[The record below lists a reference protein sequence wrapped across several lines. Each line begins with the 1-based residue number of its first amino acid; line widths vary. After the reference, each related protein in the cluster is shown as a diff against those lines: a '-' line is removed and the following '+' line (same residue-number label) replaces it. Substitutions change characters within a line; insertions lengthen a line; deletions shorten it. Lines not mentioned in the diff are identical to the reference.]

1 METRRIADGVLI
13 STVHLVELGWGKYIQ
28 TMKQVILSFALLLM
42 LLGPGL
48 AYADDWPE
56 FRGEGRKG
64 EWNETGI
71 LEKFPADGLKIL
83 WRAPVGPGY
92 SSPTVSNGRIFL
104 SDRTIINGPLGSE
117 RAFALDEKTGKLLWE
132 HEWGDVDYSGIL
144 WPNGPRA
151 TPTVDGDRV
160 YVLGATGILVCLDVE
175 TGTVLW
181 KKDYVTDY
189 DAEVTM
195 FGIASA
201 PIIDGPRLIAMVGGR
216 NALAVAFDK
225 FTGEELWRSLE
236 TNSDP
241 GMGHPLLVDAGGV
254 RQVIIWSSDALQSLN
269 PETGDVYWRQP
280 FRVMAPM
287 SIPVPVFDG
296 SNILVTNFY
305 TGAMMVKLDEQKPG
319 AELVWQGK
327 SDSEI
332 ATDTLHSV
340 IGTPVVV
347 GDHIYGLCSYGQLRC
362 LRTATGERVWES
374 QEVTLERARW
384 ASGFIVRNGNRF
396 FISNDRGELMIAK
409 LTPEGYEEISRTSLI
424 TPTSPAG
431 VRRQLGKVSVVH
443 PAYANRNIY
452 MRNDEEIICASLAAD
467 DS

>member
-1 METRRIADGVLI
+1 M
-13 STVHLVELGWGKYIQ
+13 
-28 TMKQVILSFALLLM
+28 
-42 LLGPGL
+42 
-48 AYADDWPE
+48 
-56 FRGEGRKG
+56 
-64 EWNETGI
+64 
-71 LEKFPADGLKIL
+71 
-83 WRAPVGPGY
+83 
-92 SSPTVSNGRIFL
+92 
-104 SDRTIINGPLGSE
+104 
-117 RAFALDEKTGKLLWE
+117 
-132 HEWGDVDYSGIL
+132 
-144 WPNGPRA
+144 
-151 TPTVDGDRV
+151 
-160 YVLGATGILVCLDVE
+160 E

-181 KKDYVTDY
+181 KKDYVADY

-201 PIIDGPRLIAMVGGR
+201 PIVDGPRLIAMVGGK

-225 FTGEELWRSLE
+225 FTGEELWRALE
-236 TNSDP
+236 TKSDP
-241 GMGHPLLVDAGGV
+241 GMGHPILVDAGGV

-305 TGAMMVKLDEQKPG
+305 TGSMMVKLDDQKPG
-319 AELVWQGK
+319 AELVWQGE

-362 LRTATGERVWES
+362 LRAATGERVWES

-409 LTPEGYEEISRTSLI
+409 LTPEGYQEISRTSLI
-424 TPTSPAG
+424 APTSPAG

-443 PAYANRNIY
+443 PAYANSNIY
-452 MRNDEEIICASLAAD
+452 MRNDEEIICASLAAN

>member
-1 METRRIADGVLI
+1 MEVRRIADGVLI
-13 STVHLVELGWGKYIQ
+13 STTNLVELGWGQYIQ
-28 TMKQVILSFALLLM
+28 TMKQVIISFVLLTM
-42 LLGPGL
+42 LGSGV

-71 LEKFPADGLKIL
+71 LEKFPAEGLKIL
-83 WRAPVGPGY
+83 WRAPVRPGY

-104 SDRTIINGPLGSE
+104 SDRTIISGPLGSE
-117 RAFALDEKTGKLLWE
+117 RAFALDEKTGELLWE

-181 KKDYVTDY
+181 KKDYVADY

-201 PIIDGPRLIAMVGGR
+201 PIVDGPRLIAMVGGK

-236 TNSDP
+236 TKSDP
-241 GMGHPLLVDAGGV
+241 GMGHPILVDAGGA

-296 SNILVTNFY
+296 ENILVTNFY
-305 TGAMMVKLDEQKPG
+305 TGSMMVKLDNQKPG

-362 LRTATGERVWES
+362 LRVATGERVWES

-409 LTPEGYEEISRTSLI
+409 LTPEGYQEVSRTSLI

-443 PAYANRNIY
+443 PAYANSNIY